1 MVLLVFQVLF
11 AWSCSTNVEM
21 YNPHRHQMACG
32 DQQIYSLSFEE
43 KVLQLLS

>member
-1 MVLLVFQVLF
+1 MVLLVFQVVF
-11 AWSCSTNVEM
+11 SCSCSTNVEM
-21 YNPHRHQMACG
+21 YNAHRHHMACG